1 MQPISIILGHYLDY
15 SDTSDGIPILVKY
28 FYYVSESEILISK
41 VIALSE
47 TFLMKLQYC
56 RNIALYSNISN
67 KMTKSFLLTS
77 MTLSKCKHANIG
89 TIFYTN
95 IEYDIANTNNISQGT
110 YNNNNIGEH
119 IVITNKLSF
128 VHLTVYS
135 VTRVTQVISSGYK
148 KRGKVILSKLT
159 FYQ

>member
-1 MQPISIILGHYLDY
+1 
-15 SDTSDGIPILVKY
+15 
-28 FYYVSESEILISK
+28 
-41 VIALSE
+41 
-47 TFLMKLQYC
+47 
-56 RNIALYSNISN
+56 
-67 KMTKSFLLTS
+67 MTKSFLLTS
-77 MTLSKCKHANIG
+77 MILSKCKHANIG

-95 IEYDIANTNNISQGT
+95 IEYDIAKTNNISQGT